1 MAVESQELNLLANDN
16 RGRSQLEGGF
26 DLLGWDEVTQ
36 GSVLP
41 AFEGDASN
49 IANLK
54 AEERSYSGYNS
65 YTATVSSWRVIKPVF
80 NRDIC
85 IDCQN
90 CWVWCP
96 DSSILSRDKQM
107 LGIDYDHCKGC
118 EICVE
123 VCPTNPKSL
132 LMFSEYAELEE
143 SLASWPE
150 KKKKEKKSKEA

>member
-1 MAVESQELNLLANDN
+1 MSVEQQDLKLKAAES
-16 RGRSQLEGGF
+16 RGKRQLEAGSGL
-26 DLLGWDEVTQ
+26 DGWDEVNQ
-36 GSVLP
+36 GVVLS

-49 IANLK
+49 VAHLK
-54 AEERSYSGYNS
+54 AEERSYSDFNS
-65 YTATVSSWRVIKPVF
+65 YTASVASWRVMKPVF
-80 NRDIC
+80 NIDVC

-118 EICVE
+118 EVCVE

-132 LMFSEYAELEE
+132 LMFSEYEDLGDA
-143 SLASWPE
+143 LASWPE
-150 KKKKEKKSKEA
+150 KKKKEKK

>member
-1 MAVESQELNLLANDN
+1 MQDLKLKANEK
-16 RGRSQLEGGF
+16 RGLHQLEAGF
-26 DLLGWDEVTQ
+26 DLVGWDEITQ

-41 AFEGDASN
+41 SFEGDASN

-54 AEERSYSGYNS
+54 AEERDYSNYNS
-65 YTATVSSWRVIKPVF
+65 YTATVASWRVIKPVF
-80 NRDIC
+80 NMDVC

-118 EICVE
+118 EVCVE

-132 LMFSEYAELEE
+132 LMFNEHEDLGTALSQ
-143 SLASWPE
+143 WPE
-150 KKKKEKKSKEA
+150 KKKKEK

>member
-1 MAVESQELNLLANDN
+1 MQDLNLLANDN
-16 RGRSQLEGGF
+16 RGKSQLEGGF
-26 DLLGWDEVTQ
+26 DLLGWDEVQQ

-41 AFEGDASN
+41 SFNGDATG
-49 IANLK
+49 IANMK
-54 AEERSYSGYNS
+54 SEERNYSGFNS
-65 YTATVSSWRVIKPVF
+65 YTATVASWRVQKPVF
-80 NRDIC
+80 NIDVC

-118 EICVE
+118 EVCVE

-132 LMFSEYAELEE
+132 LMFNEQEDIETALSQ
-143 SLASWPE
+143 WPE
-150 KKKKEKKSKEA
+150 KKKKETK

>member
-1 MAVESQELNLLANDN
+1 MAQELNLLATDN
-16 RGRSQLEGGF
+16 RGQSQLEAGMN
-26 DLLGWDEVTQ
+26 LAGWDEVTQ
-36 GSVLP
+36 GTVLTS
-41 AFEGDASN
+41 FEGDATG
-49 IANLK
+49 IANKK
-54 AEERSYSGYNS
+54 AEERTYSDFNS
-65 YTATVSSWRVIKPVF
+65 YTASVASWRVNKPVF

-118 EICVE
+118 EVCVE

-132 LMFSEYAELEE
+132 LMFNEHADLEE

>member
-1 MAVESQELNLLANDN
+1 MQDLNLLANDN
-16 RGRSQLEGGF
+16 RGKSQLEGGF
-26 DLLGWDEVTQ
+26 DLLGWDEVQQ

-41 AFEGDASN
+41 SFNGDATG

-54 AEERSYSGYNS
+54 SEERNYSGFNS
-65 YTATVSSWRVIKPVF
+65 YTATVASWRVKKPVF
-80 NRDIC
+80 NIDVC

-118 EICVE
+118 EVCVE

-132 LMFSEYAELEE
+132 LMFGENDDIETALSQ
-143 SLASWPE
+143 WPE
-150 KKKKEKKSKEA
+150 KKKKETK